1 MMHILCKKD
10 MRRTQK
16 PPLQCSEEQKSR
28 LETLAKSRTA
38 PWREV
43 QRAGILLK
51 YMEGNTITA
60 IAEHFGTNRPL
71 VERCLNKALA
81 FGVERGLKDLSGRGV
96 KAKITDDARS
106 WVLSIAC
113 QSPVTLG
120 YAQETW
126 TYSLLKEH
134 IRQNCK
140 EAGYGMLSRIDKG
153 VLHGILEKGKI
164 KPHKI
169 SYYLEKRDEQFD
181 VKMAEVLHVYKQVEI
196 TNALD
201 LSDRAITTISY
212 DEKPG
217 IQAIQNIAAQLL
229 PVPGG
234 TYPTIQRDYE
244 YKRLGTLSLLAGI
257 DLHTG
262 IIIPLVRD
270 RHRSLEFIEFLTEV
284 DKQYPEDW
292 LIRIV
297 LDNHSSHVSKETQAY
312 LKTRLGRFEFI
323 FTPKHG
329 SWLNMIEMFFSK
341 LTRSVLR
348 HIRVQSKAELKSR
361 IYQGIAAFN
370 NDPVVFAWK
379 YKMDGVNVK

>member
-1 MMHILCKKD
+1 
-10 MRRTQK
+10 MRKTQK
-16 PPLQCSEEQKSR
+16 PALRCTDEEKSR
-28 LETLAKSRTA
+28 LAALAKSKTA
-38 PWREV
+38 PFREV

-51 YMEGNTITA
+51 YMEGESITA
-60 IAEHFGTNRPL
+60 IAAHFRTNRPL
-71 VERCLNKALA
+71 VERCLDKAIA
-81 FGVERGLKDLSGRGV
+81 FGVDRGLKDLSGRGV

-113 QSPVTLG
+113 QFPRSLG

-134 IRQNCK
+134 IRQHCK
-140 EAGYGMLSRIDKG
+140 EAGYEMLSKIGKG

-169 SYYLEKRDEQFD
+169 NYYLEKRDEEFET
-181 VKMAEVLHVYKQVEI
+181 KMAEVLHVYKQVEM
-196 TNALD
+196 TNVLD
-201 LSDRAITTISY
+201 LPDRAITTISY

-217 IQAIQNIAAQLL
+217 IQAIKNIAAQLS

-234 TYPTIQRDYE
+234 AHPGVGRDYE

-262 IIIPLVRD
+262 VIIPLVKD
-270 RHRSLEFIEFLTEV
+270 RHRSVEFIEFLNEV

-312 LKTRLGRFEFI
+312 LKTKLGRFEFV

-348 HIRVQSKAELKSR
+348 HIRVDSKVELKKR
-361 IYQGIAAFN
+361 ILQGITEFN
-370 NDPVVFAWK
+370 QSPVVFTWK
-379 YKMDGVNVK
+379 YKMDEVELI

>member
-1 MMHILCKKD
+1 
-10 MRRTQK
+10 MRKTGK
-16 PPLQCSEEQKSR
+16 PMLRCSVEEKRR
-28 LETLAKSRTA
+28 LEVLAKSKTA

-43 QRAGILLK
+43 QRAGIMLM
-51 YMEGNTITA
+51 YMEGKTITA
-60 IAEHFGTNRPL
+60 IAEHFRTNRPL

-81 FGVERGLKDLSGRGV
+81 FGVEQGLKDLSGRGV
-96 KAKITDDARS
+96 KPKITDDARS

-113 QSPVTLG
+113 QSPVSLG

-126 TYSLLKEH
+126 TYSLLKAH
-134 IRQNCK
+134 IRQHCK
-140 EAGYGMLSRIDKG
+140 AAGYEMLSRIDKG

-169 SYYLEKRDEQFD
+169 NYYLERRDEQFEE
-181 VKMAEVLHVYKQVEI
+181 KMAEVLHVYKQVEM
-196 TNALD
+196 TNSLN
-201 LSDRAITTISY
+201 LTDRAITTISY

-229 PVPGG
+229 PVAGG
-234 TYPTIQRDYE
+234 DHPTIQRDYE

-270 RHRSLEFIEFLTEV
+270 RHRSFEFVEFLTEV

-312 LKTRLGRFEFI
+312 LKTKLGRFEFI

-329 SWLNMIEMFFSK
+329 SWLNLIEMFFSK

-348 HIRVQSKAELKSR
+348 HIRVQSKEELISR
-361 IYQGIAAFN
+361 ILQGIAQFN
-370 NDPVVFAWK
+370 NDPVVFRWK
-379 YKMDGVNVK
+379 YKMEEVDII